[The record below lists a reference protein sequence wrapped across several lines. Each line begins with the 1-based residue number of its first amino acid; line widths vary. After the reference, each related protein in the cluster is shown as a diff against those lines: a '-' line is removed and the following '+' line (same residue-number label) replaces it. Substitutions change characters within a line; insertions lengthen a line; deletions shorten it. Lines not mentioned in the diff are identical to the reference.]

1 MKIPDLKPE
10 LRPAVATAKSLP
22 PLALLEI
29 YPSSCLRVL
38 LTLFYI
44 LFWGVAWLLFWP
56 YCDSYGMW
64 VLLPLLTVVLLV
76 SWRRQLRLT
85 GFTQRLWHEQ
95 GKWFLESAGVQQAMF
110 MYGDVLVWPRMII
123 LGFSPE
129 NTTRVLHLVI
139 MRDSVSRS
147 DFRRLSRWLRVCLK
161 PRH

>member
-10 LRPAVATAKSLP
+10 LEPAVATAKSLP

-44 LFWGVAWLLFWP
+44 LFVAVSWILFWP
-56 YCDSYGMW
+56 YRDSYGVWMF
-64 VLLPLLTVVLLV
+64 LPLLTVVLLV
-76 SWRRQLRLT
+76 SWRRQMHLT
-85 GFTQRLWHEQ
+85 GFTQRLWYEQ
-95 GKWFLESAGVQQAMF
+95 GKWFLESAGVQQPMLL
-110 MYGDVLVWPRMII
+110 YDEILVWPRMII
-123 LGFSPE
+123 LGFKME
-129 NTTRVLHLVI
+129 NTTRVLHLVV

-161 PRH
+161 PA